1 HHDDHEHDHDHDH
14 DDHHDHHHDHNLRA
28 AYLHVLADTLTS
40 LTAILALLGIKYF
53 GLTRL
58 DPTMGIIGS
67 MVVAWWAYGLLRQ
80 SGRVLL
86 DHQDEGMLKTL
97 RSHLADGERE
107 QVSDL
112 HVWSIGPGIH
122 AA

>member
-1 HHDDHEHDHDHDH
+1 
-14 DDHHDHHHDHNLRA
+14 
-28 AYLHVLADTLTS
+28 
-40 LTAILALLGIKYF
+40 
-53 GLTRL
+53 
-58 DPTMGIIGS
+58 
-67 MVVAWWAYGLLRQ
+67 VVAWWAYGLLRQ

-107 QVSDL
+107 RVCDL

-122 AA
+122 AAEVAIVSHDPQAPDVYKARIPARFRIVHATVEVHRG